1 MAEFNH
7 LILELKNHEKLQE
20 NTDLLISQLRQ
31 KGLLHEDVSGSTV
44 HDRAEKL
51 IADLN
56 QATSD
61 GCSESFLGDLLDVL
75 ENIPAF
81 NNITGKFRTNTEP
94 TKPQQEIGQ
103 GNGINYDYSITESKR
118 RVKSLVDSFLIS
130 KQEKSPEPFSMSEES
145 MLKRHEASDEITG
158 SISQKESHKTSDT
171 AISSQNGAYIIRSLR
186 IFNIGYKLEGTELAE
201 DAEQQIEK
209 LETEQ
214 QTEELGLHNQ
224 IQKLREKI
232 SELDRKIKG
241 FEFIPDL
248 GVEIIETLT
257 EAKEKVC
264 VFLAMVNQLELEKRN
279 FQTRVDELESE
290 KGDLRMRVDE
300 LQSEKGD
307 LQMRVNKL
315 ESEWGDLQARVEHL
329 ELKKEESSLSGRS

>member
-7 LILELKNHEKLQE
+7 LILELKNHEKLEE
-20 NTDLLISQLRQ
+20 NIDLLISQLRQ
-31 KGLLHEDVSGSTV
+31 KGLLDEDVSGSTV

-51 IADLN
+51 LADLN

-61 GCSESFLGDLLDVL
+61 GCSESFFGDLLDVL

-81 NNITGKFRTNTEP
+81 NNITMKFRTNTEP

-103 GNGINYDYSITESKR
+103 HNGINYDCSITEFKQR
-118 RVKSLVDSFLIS
+118 LTLVVDSVLIS
-130 KQEKSPEPFSMSEES
+130 KQEKSPEPFSMFEES
-145 MLKRHEASDEITG
+145 MLKFHEASDEITG
-158 SISQKESHKTSDT
+158 SISQKKSHKTSDT
-171 AISSQNGAYIIRSLR
+171 AISSQNEAYIIRSSR
-186 IFNIGYKLEGTELAE
+186 IFNTGYKLEGTER
-201 DAEQQIEK
+201 AEQQIVK

-232 SELDRKIKG
+232 SELDRKIKR

-248 GVEIIETLT
+248 KVELIEALR
-257 EAKEKVC
+257 EAKEKVW
-264 VFLAMVNQLELEKRN
+264 VFLARVKELELEKRN
-279 FQTRVDELESE
+279 FQTRVDKLESE

-300 LQSEKGD
+300 LESEKGD
-307 LQMRVNKL
+307 LQTRVNKL
-315 ESEWGDLQARVEHL
+315 ELEWGTLQARVEHL
-329 ELKKEESSLSGRS
+329 ELKNEESSLSGRS